1 MLRVRGSIC
10 GTGKPAQIARRRKNK
25 INTSLLQMVQVTDL
39 NDPYGVQVLVMTQIP
54 NGLLHEP

>member
-1 MLRVRGSIC
+1 
-10 GTGKPAQIARRRKNK
+10 
-25 INTSLLQMVQVTDL
+25 MVQVTDL